1 MPHVSHSSL
10 ATWPLECAERLWGS
24 WEVEPFKRPKDLR
37 KCLCTRTFLHAEQ
50 CNFLC
55 AGARVGTGRDNY
67 FMACTVHEKIKVFEM
82 SYTHLRCSRPCI
94 ATCFAHSVAVRPPSF
109 TWRVCGF
116 SESHDL
122 ECAHGPAQVAVSKGE
137 LACYRSQFP
146 GGLGRGVEEV
156 ASPWPAPQAEVEFGE
171 PCCRLTAI

>member
-1 MPHVSHSSL
+1 M
-10 ATWPLECAERLWGS
+10 
-24 WEVEPFKRPKDLR
+24 
-37 KCLCTRTFLHAEQ
+37 HADQ
-50 CNFLC
+50 CNFLY

-94 ATCFAHSVAVRPPSF
+94 ATCFAHSGAVRPPSF

-137 LACYRSQFP
+137 LVCYRSQFP
-146 GGLGRGVEEV
+146 TGGGVGLGAGEV
-156 ASPWPAPQAEVEFGE
+156 VGPWPAPQAEVEFQE
-171 PCCRLTAI
+171 PCYHLTAKQEACANHTVEQYALLQCSKPWCLCALTVTTG